1 MQFWKPE
8 NYFQVREA
16 LIAAGRKD
24 LIGNGC
30 DALIPASPPRE
41 AMDARR
47 AAANRDLDG
56 KRTVGYRPG
65 RKGHRKGR

>member
-30 DALIPASPPRE
+30 DALIPRRPRRRRSP
-41 AMDARR
+41 R
-47 AAANRDLDG
+47 AAP
-56 KRTVGYRPG
+56 RPTATST
-65 RKGHRKGR
+65 